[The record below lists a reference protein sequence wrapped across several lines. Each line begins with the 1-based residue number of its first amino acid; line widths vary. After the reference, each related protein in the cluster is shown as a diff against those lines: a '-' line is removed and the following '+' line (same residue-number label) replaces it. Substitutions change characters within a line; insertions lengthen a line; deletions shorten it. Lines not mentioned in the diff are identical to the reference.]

1 MPAGLQIKAP
11 GDTLGNV
18 VDVSAT
24 NPVPTSNTVGGSAV
38 SATNPEPV
46 KQYGF
51 ATIAATQVDVTTGQV
66 TVIGS
71 RATRSYVMLQN
82 LGTVPVYFGSGSPT
96 VSSANS
102 FMLPGVVGA
111 TVTIPTTSPIVAT
124 AASTQRIAVLE
135 GF

>member
-24 NPVPTSNTVGGSAV
+24 NPLPTSNTVGGSAV
-38 SATNPEPV
+38 STTNPEPV

-51 ATIAATQVDVTTGQV
+51 GTIAATQVDVTTGQV

-82 LGTVPVYFGSGSPT
+82 LGTTPVYFGAGSPA
-96 VSSANS
+96 VSSTNS
-102 FMLPGVVGA
+102 FMLPGVIGA
-111 TVTIPTTSPIVAT
+111 TVTIPTTSSIVAT
-124 AASTQRIAVLE
+124 AAVTQRIAVIE